1 MQSIGRNVR
10 LSLFLL
16 FWLSTTALQAAIIQ
30 ALPPDSVQKP
40 LSKPVPQGYYVV
52 QPGDTYYGLSRL
64 YKVPVDTLK
73 SWNGVNLT
81 LGSTVKISKATTLVA
96 QPSVVGRANTSPK
109 QESSV
114 ASPPTVPANTT
125 LGERTASTPYQP
137 EHKQAQ
143 RILVIPFDPYLYF
156 SDADDDIG
164 LYSKI
169 PRQNV
174 RHVFRGRLNAFM
186 DPKGFESIN
195 LLGGAFQEGGVNE
208 LDKIY
213 KSVNYSY
220 QDIAYSKYNPAPV
233 VEKPVKSATSWLQK
247 QKNKLIKPVEP
258 EAAGNTSVAK
268 DPNKYWSV
276 KVKDPEFY
284 TYYNQNYAVDYYL
297 FINQFEISTDYSSCL
312 DRTKNDFVRE
322 FLVHYTIY
330 DNQGQL
336 IAGNKVRVPYVSH
349 VNDIEKIVRDNLS
362 RMADRILADLPRPG
376 NINNQTTSAK

>member
-10 LSLFLL
+10 LPLLFL
-16 FWLSTTALQAAIIQ
+16 FWLSTTTLWAATFQ

-40 LSKPVPQGYYVV
+40 LSKPVPKGYHLVQQGE
-52 QPGDTYYGLSRL
+52 TYYGLARL
-64 YKVPVDTLK
+64 YQVPVDSLK
-73 SWNGVNLT
+73 SWNGEKLT
-81 LGSTVKISKATTLVA
+81 LGSTIKISKARPT
-96 QPSVVGRANTSPK
+96 PSPAATDKANTGSK
-109 QESSV
+109 KAV
-114 ASPPTVPANTT
+114 AVPQPTTPANTT
-125 LGERTASTPYQP
+125 LGQRTASTPYSPDQ
-137 EHKQAQ
+137 KQAQ

-156 SDADDDIG
+156 SDADDDIS

-186 DPKGFESIN
+186 DPKGYESIN
-195 LLGGAFQEGGVNE
+195 LLGGAFRDGVNE

-233 VEKPVKSATSWLQK
+233 VEKPINSATSWLQR
-247 QKNKLIKPVEP
+247 QKDKLSTPAGP
-258 EAAGNTSVAK
+258 ELAGNTSVAK

-276 KVKDPEFY
+276 KVKDPDFY
-284 TYYNQNYAVDYYL
+284 TYFNQHYAVDYYL
-297 FINQFEISTDYSSCL
+297 FINQFEISTDYTSCL

-336 IAGNKVRVPYVSH
+336 IAGNKVRVPYISH
-349 VNDIEKIVRDNLS
+349 VNDIEKIIKDNLS
-362 RMADRILADLPRPG
+362 RMSERILADLPSPG
-376 NINNQTTSAK
+376 NINPQTTSAK

>member
-1 MQSIGRNVR
+1 
-10 LSLFLL
+10 
-16 FWLSTTALQAAIIQ
+16 
-30 ALPPDSVQKP
+30 
-40 LSKPVPQGYYVV
+40 
-52 QPGDTYYGLSRL
+52 
-64 YKVPVDTLK
+64 
-73 SWNGVNLT
+73 
-81 LGSTVKISKATTLVA
+81 
-96 QPSVVGRANTSPK
+96 
-109 QESSV
+109 
-114 ASPPTVPANTT
+114 
-125 LGERTASTPYQP
+125 
-137 EHKQAQ
+137 
-143 RILVIPFDPYLYF
+143 
-156 SDADDDIG
+156 
-164 LYSKI
+164 
-169 PRQNV
+169 
-174 RHVFRGRLNAFM
+174 
-186 DPKGFESIN
+186 
-195 LLGGAFQEGGVNE
+195 LGGAFQEGGVNE